1 MSLHKSKDNWTK
13 ESSSYCQHMNDKE
26 SVEQLKKDKKLQ
38 ERIKK
43 VKVL

>member
-13 ESSSYCQHMNDKE
+13 ESSLYCKHMNDKE
-26 SVEQLKKDKKLQ
+26 AVEKIKLNKELQ